1 MSTVA
6 LPSVPRTDFGKGAA
20 RRIRRDGQIP
30 AVIYGSGSDVVHVAI
45 PTRDLDLALRKPRV
59 VFSMDVN
66 GASVLVKPRDIQ
78 RDPVKRSLEH
88 IDLVIIDK
96 AEASDR
102 KEMADAI
109 AAAIHAAD
117 EAGMDS
123 AAAVQALETAVAGGE
138 NPTDAAAHAV
148 SDAEHQADAYSD
160 ANVAQAAAEATAAAA
175 DAPAAE

>member
-1 MSTVA
+1 
-6 LPSVPRTDFGKGAA
+6 
-20 RRIRRDGQIP
+20 
-30 AVIYGSGSDVVHVAI
+30 
-45 PTRDLDLALRKPRV
+45 
-59 VFSMDVN
+59 
-66 GASVLVKPRDIQ
+66 VLVKPRDIQ

-96 AEASDR
+96 AEATDR
-102 KEMADAI
+102 QEMADAI

-138 NPTDAAAHAV
+138 NPTEAAAHAV
-148 SDAEHQADAYSD
+148 EDAEHQADAYSD
-160 ANVAQAAAEATAAAA
+160 ANASAAAAEATAAAA